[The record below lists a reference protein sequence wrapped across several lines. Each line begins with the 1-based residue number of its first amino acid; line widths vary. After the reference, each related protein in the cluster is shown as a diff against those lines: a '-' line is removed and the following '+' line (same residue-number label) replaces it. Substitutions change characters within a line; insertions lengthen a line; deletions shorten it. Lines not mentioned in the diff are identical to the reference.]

1 MKVKIKGYITAR
13 VDLIQQPPV
22 MEYIFTNADM
32 EFLSDKYSV
41 YKTIC
46 EHEIEVEVPD
56 DLDTRQVRITALK
69 IEEQKLRAE
78 FGKRITEIEDQ
89 ISKLTA
95 IECNH
100 E

>member
-1 MKVKIKGYITAR
+1 MKVKIKGYVTAK
-13 VDLIQQPPV
+13 VNLIAHPPV
-22 MEYIFTNADM
+22 MGYILAEADM
-32 EFLSDKYSV
+32 EFLSDKYFI

-56 DLDTRQVRITALK
+56 DLDIRQVRITALK